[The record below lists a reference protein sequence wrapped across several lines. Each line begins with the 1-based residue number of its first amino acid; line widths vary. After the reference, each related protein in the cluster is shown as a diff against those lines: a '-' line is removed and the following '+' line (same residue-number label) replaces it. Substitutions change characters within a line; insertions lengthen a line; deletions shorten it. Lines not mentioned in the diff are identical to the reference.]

1 MKKLKLSTVFT
12 IVGLVSFLLA
22 LWFMYKE
29 TSNYYE
35 TTFDLDKEP
44 VTEEEEEETEK
55 PVKDE
60 PEKPGSESQ
69 N

>member
-44 VTEEEEEETEK
+44 ETEEEEETEK

-60 PEKPGSESQ
+60 TDKPGSESQ